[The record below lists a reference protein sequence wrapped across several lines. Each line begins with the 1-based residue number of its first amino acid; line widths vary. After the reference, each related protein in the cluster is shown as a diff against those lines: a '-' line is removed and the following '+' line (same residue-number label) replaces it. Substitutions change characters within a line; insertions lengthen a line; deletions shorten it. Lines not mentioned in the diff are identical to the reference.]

1 MLSYKIWLQE
11 KRRNPEQ
18 NPKVSSYDHLI
29 PYLKED
35 YYISMRNIN
44 KLGIN
49 PKSGYNTPNGIYGYH
64 LGVYKDRIEQKQS
77 LETSLPYVGDA
88 PYVYVF
94 KSKIKPIKLGD
105 MTEESVKKFIKETF
119 DKKPEMK
126 IFFLE
131 NVDFLKSLERAI
143 KVLKK
148 DYSVQIKEP
157 NGEYDFNEEDVQ
169 ILKQDYSVVF
179 DVKPKKYTGEEFVK
193 LMADTIKKI
202 EIELRELKGNLNNPK
217 YLIDK
222 IYEKGKQEALIKS
235 PGGIFWWF
243 SWFVFEEKIN
253 KWSGFFRDMGIYGID
268 DSKGE
273 SIIHPNEP
281 FQTVFFDKTK
291 LEIVKVFDNKDYLR
305 HKREQKQNEEGY
317 VYVDSKS
324 FKFVTNDNIRY
335 YKNIDIYGMKLK
347 NLPDFG
353 NGKDY
358 VVTGIFDCSANQLT
372 SLKGSPIRAN
382 RFICTDNKKEF
393 TEEEVREVCD
403 VATMIL
409 T

>member
-1 MLSYKIWLQE
+1 MLVM
-11 KRRNPEQ
+11 P
-18 NPKVSSYDHLI
+18 
-29 PYLKED
+29 
-35 YYISMRNIN
+35 
-44 KLGIN
+44 
-49 PKSGYNTPNGIYGYH
+49 
-64 LGVYKDRIEQKQS
+64 
-77 LETSLPYVGDA
+77 

-94 KSKIKPIKLGD
+94 KSKFKPIKLGD
-105 MTEESVKKFIKETF
+105 MTEESVKKFIKDVF
-119 DKKPEMK
+119 DKKPELK
-126 IFFLE
+126 TFFLE
-131 NVDFLKSLERAI
+131 NVDYLKSVERKIGSI
-143 KVLKK
+143 KNLKK
-148 DYSVQIKEP
+148 VEINSKFNGPYVVNKRDVYFYRDNYGIEVEPRDYSKKEFLEIYDKKIKE
-157 NGEYDFNEEDVQ
+157 
-169 ILKQDYSVVF
+169 L
-179 DVKPKKYTGEEFVK
+179 
-193 LMADTIKKI
+193 
-202 EIELRELKGNLNNPK
+202 EIELRDLKGNLNNPK
-217 YLIDK
+217 FLIDK

-243 SWFVFEEKIN
+243 SWFVFQQNMN

-268 DSKGE
+268 DNKGE

-305 HKREQKQNEEGY
+305 YKREQKQNEEGY
-317 VYVDSKS
+317 VYVKSKS

-358 VVTGIFDCSANQLT
+358 VVSGIFDCSANQLT

-382 RFICTDNKKEF
+382 VFICTDNKKEF